1 MKQEKVNV
9 KVVPDSRRSKE
20 SNGFPLKLRVTYK
33 GDRRYYATG
42 HDASIEEWNI
52 INSVDAKRNLRKIK
66 NAIAAIENDA
76 LKCSEKISPF
86 SFRQFEKQFFD
97 EKIIFENVNIEEF
110 GKGSN
115 TAIRLKFL

>member
-20 SNGFPLKLRVTYK
+20 SNRFPLKLRVTYK

-42 HDASIEEWNI
+42 HDASIAEWNI

-76 LKCSEKISPF
+76 LKCSEKISPI
-86 SFRQFEKQFFD
+86 FFQA
-97 EKIIFENVNIEEF
+97 V
-110 GKGSN
+110 
-115 TAIRLKFL
+115 